1 MLPRM
6 PPVPVYTLQEECV
19 GPQHLRLAFLLTL
32 FSSVPT
38 CNVVFFLLLLHQT
51 CKQHGTDPLW
61 PLPAFPTNVTH
72 RLFFFFSFPKR
83 SHFLCHSAHC

>member
-51 CKQHGTDPLW
+51 CKQ
-61 PLPAFPTNVTH
+61 N
-72 RLFFFFSFPKR
+72 
-83 SHFLCHSAHC
+83 